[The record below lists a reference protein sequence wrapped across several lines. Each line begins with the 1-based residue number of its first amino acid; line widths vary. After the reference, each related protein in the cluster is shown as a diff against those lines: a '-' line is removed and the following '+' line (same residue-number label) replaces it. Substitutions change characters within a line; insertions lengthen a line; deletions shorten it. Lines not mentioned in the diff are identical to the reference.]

1 MIKCGYIH
9 NDIMSFYLLV
19 DCDDPFVKYFCTFLC
34 DDDHFGLW
42 HLISYRAPCFHIYH
56 METLGL
62 SVIFIVCILLVL
74 RFGIGLYV
82 VSFGVDY
89 LEHH

>member
-19 DCDDPFVKYFCTFLC
+19 DCDDPFVKYFCTFFC

-42 HLISYRAPCFHIYH
+42 HLISYCAPCFHIISY
-56 METLGL
+56 GD
-62 SVIFIVCILLVL
+62 SWIVCNFYCMYFTCFEVWDWPVCSQ
-74 RFGIGLYV
+74 FW
-82 VSFGVDY
+82 S
-89 LEHH
+89 